1 MVQSPTDHRIVLIG
15 PLPPHRGGIAQ
26 YGLRLHKA
34 LERICRVTTLAFKR
48 QYPAWL
54 YPGQSDIDPEA
65 KAPAEGDV
73 RYVLDSLNP
82 LSWLRAARSIVR
94 LHPDA
99 LVIQWWTVFWWPAF
113 VLIAWVAR
121 RNGIPV
127 ILLCHNVVDHE
138 RAGWKQWLSHSML
151 ALADGYVVHSS
162 EHRAQL
168 AAEFPQR
175 PMMLAPIPA
184 YEDHP
189 RAESARNPSR
199 GRLDLLF
206 FGFLRPYK
214 GLDVLLDALDLLDDS
229 SVHLTVA
236 GEAWDDCRKT
246 VERLRHAQRGNIDL
260 HLEFVPA
267 SLAAE
272 LFERAD
278 AVVLPYLAA
287 SGSAVTALAYSF
299 DKPVIASR
307 IGGLIDAVEAGRTGV
322 FFEAGNAHD
331 LADVLRN
338 LDRAKLSSMA
348 AHVADYRERN
358 GWGGFASALDQL
370 VAQVSLPSRPGESP
384 Q

>member
-1 MVQSPTDHRIVLIG
+1 MAQLPADRRIVLVG
-15 PLPPHRGGIAQ
+15 PMPPHRGGIAQ

-34 LERICRVTTLAFKR
+34 LERICRVTTFAFKR

-54 YPGQSDIDPEA
+54 YPGQSDIGPGEEHVT
-65 KAPAEGDV
+65 EGDV
-73 RYVLDSLNP
+73 RYALDSLNP
-82 LSWLRAARSIVR
+82 LSWLRVARSIVR

-113 VLIAWVAR
+113 MVIARLAR
-121 RNGIPV
+121 RSGIPV

-162 EHRAQL
+162 EHAAHL
-168 AAEFPQR
+168 ATAFPRR
-175 PMMLAPIPA
+175 PIMQAPIPA
-184 YEDHP
+184 YDDHP
-189 RAESARNPSR
+189 RGESAPIPSR

-214 GLDVLLDALDLLDDS
+214 GVDVLLDALDLLDDPDL
-229 SVHLTVA
+229 HLTVA
-236 GEAWDDCRKT
+236 GEAWDDCRTT
-246 VERLRHAQRGNIDL
+246 VERLRESGHRNIET

-267 SLAAE
+267 GVAAQF
-272 LFERAD
+272 FERAD
-278 AVVLPYLAA
+278 ALVLPYVSA

-307 IGGLIDAVEAGRTGV
+307 VGGLIDAVEEGRTGI
-322 FFEAGNAHD
+322 FFEAGNAQD

-348 AHVADYRERN
+348 AHVADYRARH
-358 GWGGFASALDQL
+358 GWSGFAAALARL
-370 VAQVSLPSRPGESP
+370 AVQVSRPPRSGVSA